1 MAVRPKIIYVE
12 DNKADGELFRRNL
25 ERSAVSAELLILN
38 NSDCMTRLQGI
49 AVDDGNLPDV
59 LIFDLKMPGQSG
71 IGILQEVRT
80 IPAYDA
86 TPVVMF
92 SGSLGPPGKGRMPSE
107 WRLSV
112 PGKTAES
119 QRMGQIIS
127 A

>member
-49 AVDDGNLPDV
+49 AVDDGDV

-71 IGILQEVRT
+71 IGILQQVRT

-92 SGSLGPPGKGRMPSE
+92 SGSLGPQEKAECLRNGASLCLEKPRRASE
-107 WRLSV
+107 WVKLFR
-112 PGKTAES
+112 A
-119 QRMGQIIS
+119 
-127 A
+127 